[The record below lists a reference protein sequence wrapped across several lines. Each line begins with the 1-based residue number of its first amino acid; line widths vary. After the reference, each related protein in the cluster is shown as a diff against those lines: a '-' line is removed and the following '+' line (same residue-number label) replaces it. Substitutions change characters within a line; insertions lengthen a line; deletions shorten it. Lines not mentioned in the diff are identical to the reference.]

1 MSSPLLLILNGAI
14 LTVCAV
20 SDFAWRTECLIGLML
35 FLPLL
40 DKSWTRPGLNLKS
53 FTFVCWG
60 MIAVTGGALLLF
72 NQNYTMAAIN
82 TLAFAALPEE
92 WFFRAYLM
100 TQLNKV
106 NTGPFFLKFKINNSQ
121 SSFLLTNIITAVLF
135 ALLHTPGQGWFGLM
149 IFFPSLF
156 YGWVYQRSQDIVL
169 VVLLHGLSNIVFFIY
184 FSELLSAI

>member
-1 MSSPLLLILNGAI
+1 LSSSLLLIFNGAA

-40 DKSWTRPGLNLKS
+40 DKSWAWPGLRFKS
-53 FTFVCWG
+53 FNFICWG
-60 MIAVTGGALLLF
+60 IITATGGVLLLF

-100 TQLNKV
+100 TQLNKI
-106 NTGPFFLKFKINNSQ
+106 NTGAFFLKFKINNSQ
-121 SSFLLTNIITAVLF
+121 SSFLLANTITSTLF
-135 ALLHTPGQGWFGLM
+135 ALLHTPTQGWFGLI

-156 YGWVYQRSQDIVL
+156 YGWIYQRSKDLML
-169 VVLLHGLSNIVFFIY
+169 VILLHGLSNIVFFIY
-184 FSELLSAI
+184 FSGFTQR

>member
-1 MSSPLLLILNGAI
+1 MSSTLLLILNGAI

-40 DKSWTRPGLNLKS
+40 DKSWTRPGLKLKTFNL
-53 FTFVCWG
+53 VCWG
-60 MIAVTGGALLLF
+60 MIAAAGGGLLLF
-72 NQNYTMAAIN
+72 NQNYAMAAIN

-92 WFFRAYLM
+92 WFFRVYLM

-106 NTGPFFLKFKINNSQ
+106 TTGAFFLKFKINNSQ
-121 SSFLLTNIITAVLF
+121 SSFLLANTTTSILF
-135 ALLHTPGQGWFGLM
+135 ALLHTPGQGWFGLI

-156 YGWVYQRSQDIVL
+156 YGWVYQRSKDLVL
-169 VVLLHGLSNIVFFIY
+169 VILLHGLSNIVFFIY
-184 FSELLSAI
+184 FSGFTKI

>member
-20 SDFAWRTECLIGLML
+20 SDFAFRTECLIGLML

-40 DKSWTRPGLNLKS
+40 DKNWARPDLKLKS
-53 FTFVCWG
+53 FNFVCWG
-60 MIAVTGGALLLF
+60 IIAITGGTLLLF
-72 NQNYTMAAIN
+72 NQNYTVAAIN

-106 NTGPFFLKFKINNSQ
+106 NTGVFFLTFKINNSQ
-121 SSFLLTNIITAVLF
+121 RSFLLTNTIASSLF
-135 ALLHTPGQGWFGLM
+135 ALLHTHTQGWFGLM
-149 IFFPSLF
+149 VFFPSLF
-156 YGWVYQRSQDIVL
+156 YGWVYQRSKDLVL
-169 VVLLHGLSNIVFFIY
+169 VILLHGLSNIVFFIY
-184 FSELLSAI
+184 FSEFMKI